1 MKLYNLK
8 SWDLY
13 QNKSRYKTLIV
24 IAALIIG
31 SASIFYTRM
40 LVDSLAER
48 ERKLIDLYAKGLIN
62 AVEAPSNGN
71 MTFLFQEIIEAN
83 NSIPVILTDQ
93 NFFPLSERNVRMPAH
108 FSEEER
114 ENFLKDE
121 IVRMREERTPIIVQ
135 LGPGLKNYIFYRN
148 SFLLRQLMY
157 YPYIQLT
164 IIAIFAVLAYVAF
177 SYSRNAEQNRV
188 WVGLAKETAHQLGTP
203 ISSLMA
209 WMELLKTDSGFPK
222 EVFLPELEKD
232 IGRLD
237 MIASRFSNIGSVPSL
252 KMEDMYSV
260 VNHTAEYMRTR
271 ISPKIV
277 LNVEAEDKV
286 LVPVNVALFEWVIE
300 NLVKNAVDA
309 MGGSG
314 SIMIRIRNMAGYLAI
329 DVSDTGK
336 GILKS
341 NFRNVFKPGYTT
353 RKRGWGLGLT
363 LVKRIV
369 ENYHGGKIFI
379 LKSELGIGTTFRIL
393 LKNKDGI

>member
-1 MKLYNLK
+1 MRLYNLK

-24 IAALIIG
+24 IVALVIG
-31 SASIFYTRM
+31 SASIFYTQT
-40 LVDSLAER
+40 LVDTLADR
-48 ERKLIDLYAKGLIN
+48 EKKLIDLYAKGLIN

-83 NSIPVILTDQ
+83 NSIPVILTDE
-93 NFFPLSERNVRMPAH
+93 NFFPLSERNVRMPVN

-114 ENFLKDE
+114 ENFLREE
-121 IVRMREERTPIIVQ
+121 IGRMREERSPIIVQ

-157 YPYIQLT
+157 YPYLQLT

-209 WMELLKTDSGFPK
+209 WMELLRSDPGFPK
-222 EVFLPELEKD
+222 EAFLPELEKD
-232 IGRLD
+232 VGRLN
-237 MIASRFSNIGSVPSL
+237 MVASRFSNIGSAPSL
-252 KMEDMYSV
+252 QKEEVDAV
-260 VNHTAEYMRTR
+260 IRHTVEYMKSR
-271 ISPKIV
+271 ISGRIELKVETQEEQNLQAPI
-277 LNVEAEDKV
+277 NVS
-286 LVPVNVALFEWVIE
+286 LFEWVIE

-309 MGGSG
+309 MTGSG
-314 SIMIRIRNMAGYLAI
+314 AITIRLRYIAHYLAV
-329 DVSDTGK
+329 DVTDTGK
-336 GILKS
+336 GISKS

-379 LKSELGIGTTFRIL
+379 LRSELGEGTTFRIL
-393 LKNKDGI
+393 LKK

>member
-1 MKLYNLK
+1 MRLYNLK

-24 IAALIIG
+24 IVALVIG
-31 SASIFYTRM
+31 SASILYTQT
-40 LVDSLAER
+40 LVDTLADR
-48 ERKLIDLYAKGLIN
+48 EKKLIDLYAKGLIN

-83 NSIPVILTDQ
+83 NSIPVILTDE
-93 NFFPLSERNVRMPAH
+93 NFFPLSERNVRMPVN

-114 ENFLKDE
+114 ENFLREE
-121 IVRMREERTPIIVQ
+121 IGRMREERSPIIVQ

-209 WMELLKTDSGFPK
+209 WVELLRSDPGFPK

-232 IGRLD
+232 VGRLD
-237 MIASRFSNIGSVPSL
+237 MVASRFSNIGSVPSL
-252 KMEDMYSV
+252 QKEDVDV
-260 VNHTAEYMRTR
+260 VVRHMVDYMKSR
-271 ISPKIV
+271 ISAKV
-277 LNVEAEDKV
+277 DLRVETDTEQHLQA
-286 LVPVNVALFEWVIE
+286 PINVALFEWVIE

-309 MGGSG
+309 ITGNGV
-314 SIMIRIRNMAGYLAI
+314 ITIRIKYVGHYLAV

-336 GILKS
+336 GIPKS
-341 NFRNVFKPGYTT
+341 NFRDVFKPGYTT

-369 ENYHGGKIFI
+369 EHYHGGKIFI
-379 LKSELGIGTTFRIL
+379 LKSELGEGTTFRIL
-393 LKNKDGI
+393 LKK